1 MKPRSARFAALSR
14 RGGRA
19 STSRLSLFLA
29 CSRPAPPTHRARRTQ
44 PPNSAG
50 PAPLTSTGSASV
62 KSTMFAPSRPARGC
76 RECRPSEACR
86 FGIIVVKHVLI
97 LARRKHSTAA
107 DQPRLLRHTGRVWR
121 RSQEVG
127 DEASS
132 QLLF

>member
-19 STSRLSLFLA
+19 STLSLFLA
-29 CSRPAPPTHRARRTQ
+29 CSRPAPPTHRARRKQ
-44 PPNSAG
+44 PPKSAG
-50 PAPLTSTGSASV
+50 SAPLTSTGSASV
-62 KSTMFAPSRPARGC
+62 KSTMFAPSRPARGG

-86 FGIIVVKHVLI
+86 YGIIVVKHVLI
-97 LARRKHSTAA
+97 LARRKHLTPA
-107 DQPRLLRHTGRVWR
+107 DQPRLLGHAGRVWW

-127 DEASS
+127 DEAGS